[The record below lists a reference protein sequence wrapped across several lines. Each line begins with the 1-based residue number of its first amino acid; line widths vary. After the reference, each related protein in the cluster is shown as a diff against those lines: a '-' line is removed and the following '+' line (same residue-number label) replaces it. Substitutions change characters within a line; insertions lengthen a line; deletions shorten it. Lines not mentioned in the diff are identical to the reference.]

1 MHLCRSQVVF
11 DQPHEKYK
19 KQYLVKFKDSWCD
32 KFNFI
37 RKSSKG
43 DTFAFCRVCRIDINV
58 GHEGE
63 NDINRHIATSKY
75 KEYCV
80 DALEKKTKITDW
92 GASSAT
98 SDLDQKVSK
107 AELLFAGLILVE
119 HNLPLATADHAGK
132 LFKSMFPDS
141 KVATKYQ
148 SGRIKTS
155 HMLTGSVAKHLTD
168 ELKEELSLTQ

>member
-1 MHLCRSQVVF
+1 M
-11 DQPHEKYK
+11 
-19 KQYLVKFKDSWCD
+19 VKLKDSWCD

-43 DTFAFCRVCRIDINV
+43 DTFALCRVCRIDINV
-58 GHEGE
+58 GHGGE
-63 NDINRHIATSKY
+63 NDINRHIATSKH
-75 KEYCV
+75 KECINP
-80 DALEKKTKITDW
+80 LEKQTKITDW
-92 GASSAT
+92 RASSAA
-98 SDLDQKVSK
+98 SDLDQKVTK
-107 AELLFAGLILVE
+107 TDLLFAEFLVE

-141 KVATKYQ
+141 KVAMKYQ
-148 SGRIKTS
+148 SGRTKTS